1 VITSYTSTS
10 TVYLAQSTAIGDCP
24 YSDEQNYIAGGGTVY
39 QMFCDM
45 APESSITILGWQQV
59 EHFAECMETCRNAE
73 GCNAV
78 SYSGSGSSNCSFLT
92 SLEDTRAMPGFTSA
106 NVTGYSVNDTDVYS
120 VSVRSTISVDGGTMT
135 ASAEVWNHEDIHNVV
150 R

>member
-1 VITSYTSTS
+1 VYVAQPT
-10 TVYLAQSTAIGDCP
+10 TVGDCP

-39 QMFCDM
+39 QMFCNM
-45 APESSITILGWQQV
+45 APGSSTAILGYQHV
-59 EHFAECMETCRNAE
+59 EHFAACMEACQDAE

-78 SYSGSGSSNCSFLT
+78 SYSASGSSNCSFLT
-92 SLEDTRAMPGFTSA
+92 SLYDTQAMPGFTSA

-120 VSVRSTISVDGGTMT
+120 VSVISTISVDGGTMT
-135 ASAEVWNHEDIHNVV
+135 APVEVWQMRIYSLLT

>member
-1 VITSYTSTS
+1 
-10 TVYLAQSTAIGDCP
+10 
-24 YSDEQNYIAGGGTVY
+24 
-39 QMFCDM
+39 
-45 APESSITILGWQQV
+45 
-59 EHFAECMETCRNAE
+59 
-73 GCNAV
+73 
-78 SYSGSGSSNCSFLT
+78 
-92 SLEDTRAMPGFTSA
+92 MPGFTSA